1 MNNWDPNTG
10 PLGTVNHA
18 VINTVGA
25 VVTISDPNR
34 AALSTSISAG
44 ELLIEAEGRWT
55 SAVMLTR
62 GRLTGNGIVVGTV
75 TNDGGS
81 VAPSGSAGFLVSSGG
96 AQNLPEPS
104 CLSLSVIGGLSFLFW
119 LRSARRFSR
128 LGLEDGG
135 LFLPTYGESEDGG
148 LKFLSVI
155 LIPTTLLSC

>member
-1 MNNWDPNTG
+1 M
-10 PLGTVNHA
+10 
-18 VINTVGA
+18 INTVGA

-62 GRLTGNGIVVGTV
+62 GRLMGNGIVVGTV

-104 CLSLSVIGGLSFLFW
+104 CLSLSVISGLSFLSW
-119 LRSARRFSR
+119 LRSARRFS
-128 LGLEDGG
+128 
-135 LFLPTYGESEDGG
+135 
-148 LKFLSVI
+148 
-155 LIPTTLLSC
+155 